1 MATPCFNPGV
11 DLGGAGPVLP
21 IAGIPLS
28 LNDFA
33 EQFSKVFN
41 HPSQLEHF
49 KEMLVG
55 LLVAENTTI
64 AGIHQRLIDG
74 EEYDALRKFLSR
86 SPWSAEKLQEK
97 RLRWIK
103 DNLPKEKEHP
113 TVVAIDPTF
122 IHHTGENIFGV
133 YWYWDYAQRAYV
145 KAQRLVLSSWVSPTK
160 QVPLSARL
168 YHRGYLDEQQ
178 DYLEE
183 TRPDVDA
190 PNEEWDN
197 YNDLVVAYEENVA
210 NHAKQWQLAG
220 ELVEQ
225 TEELGLHK
233 DAYVLDAA
241 LLTPGLAEKI
251 EKFDQAWVSR
261 LAKNRIIELRGN
273 RSQSL
278 LAFAKS
284 LPADAFECVDVKT
297 RHGEARKYW
306 CFGKCLKLRD
316 WTKLRVVISY
326 DNAELEG
333 DPIFLVTNK
342 KNWTQPAKIV
352 QLYMYRD
359 PIEHFI
365 RDSKQELGLEKCQ
378 QRTQQAVEKYWELS
392 FTAHTFLEL
401 GFKVALPCEMPTK
414 RLETIGQKCRLM
426 EREILHIF
434 VHRVTEWVLGDWDTE
449 ELVERIMLKRLN
461 RLAC

>member
-1 MATPCFNPGV
+1 
-11 DLGGAGPVLP
+11 VLP

-28 LNDFA
+28 LDEFSEEFA
-33 EQFSKVFN
+33 KVFN
-41 HPSQLEHF
+41 HPAQLLHF

-55 LLVAENTTI
+55 LLVSENSTI
-64 AGIHQRLIDG
+64 AGIHQQLIDG
-74 EEYDALRKFLSR
+74 DEYDALRKFLSR
-86 SPWSAEKLQEK
+86 SPWSVETLQKK
-97 RLRWIK
+97 RLKWLK
-103 DNLPKEKEHP
+103 ENLPQEKEHP

-122 IHHTGENIFGV
+122 IHHTGENIYGV

-178 DYLEE
+178 LYLEE
-183 TRPDVDA
+183 IRPTAEATD
-190 PNEEWDN
+190 EEWDH
-197 YNDLVVAYEENVA
+197 YDDLIAAYEENVK
-210 NHAKQWQLAG
+210 NHVKQWQLAG
-220 ELVEQ
+220 ELVDR
-225 TEELGLHK
+225 TEELGLPK

-241 LLTPGLAEKI
+241 LLTQDLADKI
-251 EKFDQAWVSR
+251 ERYGQAWVSR
-261 LAKNRIIELRGN
+261 LAKSRVIELRGN

-278 LAFAKS
+278 LAFAKE
-284 LPADAFECVDVKT
+284 LPADAFAPVDVKT
-297 RHGEARKYW
+297 RHGEARRYW
-306 CFGKCLKLRD
+306 CFSKCLKPRE
-316 WTKLRVVISY
+316 WRKLRVVISY

-333 DPIFLVTNK
+333 EPIFLVTNK

-365 RDSKQELGLEKCQ
+365 RDSKQELGLERCQ
-378 QRTQQAVEKYWELS
+378 QRAQQAVEKYWELS

-401 GFKVALPCEMPTK
+401 GFKTTAPREMPTK
-414 RLETIGQKCRLM
+414 KLETIGQKCRLM
-426 EREILHIF
+426 EREILQIF
-434 VHRVTEWVLGDWDTE
+434 VERVKEWVLGGWDTK
-449 ELVERIMLKRLN
+449 ELTDRISSKRLN